1 MGKTEE
7 QESLSGIAIIGYS
20 CRFPGA
26 RNADEFWRNLRDGVE
41 TISFFSDEELLNAGV
56 DPQMLSK
63 PNYVKAR
70 GVLHE
75 PEMFD
80 AAFFGINNAEAL
92 VLDPQQRLFLEC
104 AWNALEAA
112 GYDPDQYEGM
122 IGVYAGAS
130 MSSYLLTLYSQK
142 ELPAGPTLVTISNDK
157 DHLPTRT
164 SYKLNLKGPSVAV
177 QTACSTSL
185 VTVHQACQSL
195 LNCQCDIALAGG
207 VSVPVP
213 QTSGYLYYEGGISSP
228 DGHCRAFDVKADGT
242 VGGSGV
248 GVVVLKRLDEALAD
262 GDEIHAVIIG
272 SAINND
278 GAMKVGYTAPS
289 IDGQAAVIS
298 LAHAVA
304 EVDPA
309 SITYVEA
316 HGTGTYLG
324 DPIEVSAL
332 TQAFHEGGA
341 TERNSCAIGSVKT
354 NIGHADAA
362 AGVAGLLK
370 TVLALK
376 RRMLPPS
383 LHFEQPNPQCDFA
396 NSPFFVNDTLREWET
411 DKLPR
416 RAGVSSFGIGGTNA
430 HLILEEAPAT
440 TASGPS
446 RPAQLLLL
454 SAKTQTALD
463 AATTNLAN
471 FFTDLPEANL
481 ADAAFT
487 LKVGRKA
494 FERRRALVCRTNEE
508 ALTALRYP
516 HSAAVRTSVRVI
528 KDRPVA
534 FMFPGQ
540 GAQYVNMGRELYE
553 SEAVFR
559 EHVSRCAELLEPHL
573 GIDLRSALYPAP
585 GQEESAT
592 ESLTQTSL
600 TQPALFVIEYAL
612 AQLWLS
618 LGVRPQ
624 AMIGHSIGEYV
635 AACLSGVFSLED
647 ALQIVATRGRLM
659 QQAPE
664 GAMLAVRLPAEE
676 AQKLSDK
683 KLSIAAVNSPNMCVF
698 SGSTERVVAL
708 QQDLENRGVGCQRL
722 LTTRAFHS
730 VMMQPILETF
740 VEYLKG
746 VELSPPQIPYLSNL
760 TGTWITAADATDY
773 SYWARHLR
781 HTVRF
786 AEGLSTLL
794 SEPDM
799 ALLEVGPGRTLSG
812 LAPDYSGETDERPVV
827 ASMRHP
833 KSKESDVA
841 FWLEAAGQLWL
852 AGVDI
857 DWKAF
862 YADESRRR
870 ISLPT
875 YPFERKRFWIEA
887 MRAEKGAGAQE
898 PAPTQAA
905 PSLPQEPAPL
915 STIVSDARA
924 QAENGS
930 ASRETKGRALEQ
942 VITHQGQIMAEQLRL
957 QSHIL
962 GKQLEILKSRIKG
975 A

>member
-1 MGKTEE
+1 MGKTVT
-7 QESLSGIAIIGYS
+7 QESLSGIAVVGYS

-26 RNADEFWRNLRDGVE
+26 RNADEFWRNLRDGIE
-41 TISFFSDEELLNAGV
+41 TISRFSDEELLAAGV
-56 DPQMLSK
+56 DPQTLNN

-80 AAFFGINNAEAL
+80 AAFFGINATEAV

-104 AWNALEAA
+104 AWETLELS
-112 GYDPDQYEGM
+112 GYDPDGYEGL
-122 IGVYAGAS
+122 IGVFAGAS
-130 MSSYLLTLYSQK
+130 MSSYLFILYSQK
-142 ELPAGPTLVTISNDK
+142 KLPVGPLTISISNDK
-157 DHLPTRT
+157 DYLPTRT

-185 VTVHQACQSL
+185 VAVHQACQSL
-195 LNCQCDIALAGG
+195 LNYQCDIALTGG
-207 VSVPVP
+207 ASISLPP
-213 QTSGYLYYEGGISSP
+213 TSGYIYYEGGIDSP
-228 DGHCRAFDVKADGT
+228 DGHCRAFDAKAAGT
-242 VGGSGV
+242 VSGSGV
-248 GVVVLKRLDEALAD
+248 GVVALKRLAEALAD
-262 GDEIHAVIIG
+262 GDDIHAVIKS

-278 GAMKVGYTAPS
+278 GAMKVGYMAPS
-289 IDGQAAVIS
+289 IEGQAAVIS

-309 SITYVEA
+309 TITYVEA

-332 TQAFHEGGA
+332 TQAFREGGA
-341 TERNSCAIGSVKT
+341 SGKNFCAIGTVKT

-376 RRMLPPS
+376 HRALPPS
-383 LHFEQPNPQCDFA
+383 LHFERPNPQIDFA
-396 NSPFFVNDTLREWET
+396 DSPFFVNNTLTEWESG
-411 DKLPR
+411 KLPR

-430 HLILEEAPAT
+430 HVILEEAPAAA
-440 TASGPS
+440 ASGPS

-454 SAKTQTALD
+454 SARTQTALE
-463 AATTNLAN
+463 AATANLAN
-471 FFTDLPEANL
+471 FFADHPDMNL

-494 FERRRALVCRTNEE
+494 LERRRALVCRTSEE
-508 ALTALRYP
+508 ALTALRNP
-516 HSAAVRTSVRVI
+516 HSAAVRTSIRAI
-528 KDRPVA
+528 KDRPLA

-540 GAQYVNMGRELYE
+540 GAQYVNMGRGLYE

-559 EHVSRCAELLEPHL
+559 EQVSQCAELLEPHL
-573 GIDLRSALYPAP
+573 GLDLRRVLYPAP
-585 GQEESAT
+585 GQEEAAA
-592 ESLTQTSL
+592 ESLAQTSL

-618 LGVRPQ
+618 LGVWLQ
-624 AMIGHSIGEYV
+624 AMIGHSVGEYV

-647 ALQIVATRGRLM
+647 ALRIVATRGRLM
-659 QQAPE
+659 QQVPE

-676 AQKLSDK
+676 AQKLSDN
-683 KLSIAAVNSPNMCVF
+683 KLSIAAINSPHMLVF
-698 SGSTERVVAL
+698 SGPGERVAAL
-708 QQDLENRGVGCQRL
+708 QRELEDQEVGCRRL
-722 LTTRAFHS
+722 RTSRAFHS
-730 VMMQPILETF
+730 SMMEPILETF
-740 VEYLKG
+740 IEYLKG

-760 TGTWITAADATDY
+760 TGTWITAAEATDY
-773 SYWARHLR
+773 SYWAKHLR
-781 HTVRF
+781 CTVLF
-786 AEGLSTLL
+786 AEGLRKLL
-794 SEPDM
+794 GEPDR

-812 LAPDYSGETDERPVV
+812 LVADFSGETDDRQVI

-833 KSKESDVA
+833 TAKDSDDA
-841 FWLEAAGQLWL
+841 YWLGAVGQLWL
-852 AGVDI
+852 AGVDL

-875 YPFERKRFWIEA
+875 YPFERKRFWIEPLK
-887 MRAEKGAGAQE
+887 AEKDAGPHASRPAQAGPWLSQE
-898 PAPTQAA
+898 PATP
-905 PSLPQEPAPL
+905 LPE
-915 STIVSDARA
+915 VSPA
-924 QAENGS
+924 QAHAGNGS
-930 ASRETKGRALEQ
+930 VLRETNESALEQ
-942 VITHQGQIMAEQLRL
+942 VIAHQNQMMAEQIRL
-957 QSHIL
+957 QSHL
-962 GKQLEILKSRIKG
+962 LSKQLEILKGGIKG